1 MTAGALAVAR
11 SLPPKA
17 DVGRSRA
24 ATVEPVGPIDFKPSA
39 LPPVRALVA
48 MGSTLSVEIA
58 GPYLA
63 TAPDDW
69 RVLAQGSSLPVAAV
83 TATPTGLQIG
93 ARTFS
98 SDKIDLRVV
107 QPDTLWIG
115 AVRYP
120 GHLRLVRRA
129 DGRIAAV
136 NLVGLE
142 DYVLNS
148 LGRGGGPDS
157 ARDARRQASEE
168 SSRAEAIVL
177 RSRAMYEMKTA
188 AAGSPWD
195 VDAST
200 PGKAY
205 RGLESR
211 EDAPSGPRQDLAAL
225 RAAVGPT
232 RAVVLSYQGRLFC
245 TYLTAACGGH
255 TLDGRAVFPVAAPP
269 LVGVACPAC
278 RNRPDS
284 SWEKTIAGQQLRAR
298 VAAYCQK
305 TGQSLG
311 PLTRIDVSAAPAGR
325 VPEVTLVGAQGTCR
339 LSAHLFRTQVAGE
352 ELLPGSVFTVEK
364 REDEYRFS
372 GRGEGHGVGLCLA
385 GAAEMAQRHHTC
397 LEILAHYFPGA
408 ELIPV
413 W

>member
-17 DVGRSRA
+17 DLGRSRTGA
-24 ATVEPVGPIDFKPSA
+24 LDPVGQIDCIKPSA
-39 LPPVRALVA
+39 IPPLRVLLETSPTV
-48 MGSTLSVEIA
+48 SVEIG

-63 TAPDDW
+63 TAPADW
-69 RVLAQGSSLPVAAV
+69 RVLAQGSSLPIAEV

-107 QPDTLWIG
+107 QPDTLWVG

-120 GHLRLVRRA
+120 GHLRLIRRA
-129 DGRIAAV
+129 DGRVAAV

-142 DYVLNS
+142 EYVLNS
-148 LGRGGGPDS
+148 LGEAQGDS
-157 ARDARRQASEE
+157 AARDDREE
-168 SSRAEAIVL
+168 ALCAQAIVL

-188 AAGSPWD
+188 AAGSQWD
-195 VDAST
+195 VE
-200 PGKAY
+200 PGAAGMAY

-211 EDAPSGPRQDLAAL
+211 EGEPSAVRQGRERL
-225 RAAVGPT
+225 RTAVGPT
-232 RAVVLSYQGRLFC
+232 RGIVLSYKGRLFC
-245 TYLTAACGGH
+245 TYFTAACGGH
-255 TLDGRAVFPVAAPP
+255 TLDGRSVFPVAAPP
-269 LVGVACPAC
+269 LVGVACRAC
-278 RNRPDS
+278 RDLVDS
-284 SWEKTIAGQQLRAR
+284 SWEKTIAGEELRAR
-298 VAAYCQK
+298 VARYCQK

-311 PLTRIDVSAAPAGR
+311 PLVRVEASPALEGRAA
-325 VPEVTLVGAQGTCR
+325 EVTLVGAQGTCR

-352 ELLPGSVFTVEK
+352 DILPGNVFTVEQ
-364 REDEYRFS
+364 REDEYHFS
-372 GRGEGHGVGLCLA
+372 GRGEGHGVGLCLV
-385 GAAEMAQRHHTC
+385 GACEMARHDRTC